1 MIQKIHI
8 DLDTVAN
15 RDDLFRIVASI
26 FLFPD
31 YFGNNWDA
39 LFDMMYSLHP
49 ETLSRISGTTDS
61 ITGVHLIFLSFDTF
75 EAQFPEADMIQFCRI
90 LVDLSANREY
100 R

>member
-39 LFDMMYSLHP
+39 LFDLMYSLDP

-61 ITGVHLIFLSFDTF
+61 ITGVQSYVYLKSGRYQSRSTQLGVELKSKRNK
-75 EAQFPEADMIQFCRI
+75 E
-90 LVDLSANREY
+90 
-100 R
+100 